1 MFHVLFRV
9 IKRFW
14 EKQEAIFNMCI
25 NQLPSDMKKRYEEL
39 VIFREDVNITPQVI
53 NCRDFRFVKYIQVC
67 MYMLLFYF
75 ILSIDI
81 RNSVGRISI
90 SS

>member
-1 MFHVLFRV
+1 MIFSV
-9 IKRFW
+9 IKKFL

-25 NQLPSDMKKRYEEL
+25 DQLPLEMKEHYEEL

-53 NCRDFRFVKYIQVC
+53 ELLILLHLIIVYKTFKIVYIVVYIC
-67 MYMLLFYF
+67 F
-75 ILSIDI
+75 IDI
-81 RNSVGRISI
+81 GNFVGRISF

>member
-1 MFHVLFRV
+1 MFFSV

-53 NCRDFRFVKYIQVC
+53 NRRLRFTS
-67 MYMLLFYF
+67 F
-75 ILSIDI
+75 
-81 RNSVGRISI
+81 
-90 SS
+90 